1 MKNWIEVSPHSGLE
15 EDAPANNAGSGNVSM
30 PPDAVKKKKQTL
42 IDRNGKIDARSKSY
56 REHRTKLEAARA
68 KRQER
73 RNARASKF
81 IESVKNKSLNTEATY
96 APGYDPAKPMA
107 DMSNINAAKMTKIK
121 GKLGKDLQDK
131 GRGSRKDSLRPS
143 IGVAK
148 SATGYEL
155 YHKDFSSAMQHA
167 YKFAKSKGV
176 TVDPNE
182 IDNKVASGPR
192 KPSSGK
198 TNSYILGTNK
208 KQNVHIQ
215 VANLDNK
222 RYELNMYI
230 D

>member
-1 MKNWIEVSPHSGLE
+1 MKNWIEVSPHTGLE

-56 REHRTKLEAARA
+56 REHRAKLEAARA

-81 IESVKNKSLNTEATY
+81 IESVKNKSLNTETTY
-96 APGYDPAKPMA
+96 APGYDTAKPMA
-107 DMSNINAAKMTKIK
+107 DMSNLNA
-121 GKLGKDLQDK
+121 
-131 GRGSRKDSLRPS
+131 
-143 IGVAK
+143 AK
-148 SATGYEL
+148 SATGYEI

-192 KPSSGK
+192 KPSNGK
-198 TNSYILGTNK
+198 TNSYTLDTDK
-208 KQNVHIQ
+208 KQKVHIQ
-215 VANLDNK
+215 VYNTGNK
-222 RYELNMYI
+222 YELNMYI
-230 D
+230 S